1 MRLPWRG
8 PERLLI
14 FTRLYGMTRTL
25 ETSKI
30 DNVRKKIGRFMDSRY
45 QPQAIETKWQDRW
58 QADQL
63 FKVNEALGREKYYLL
78 EMFPYPSG
86 KIHMGHVRNYTIGD
100 VVARY
105 KRMRGFNVLHPMG
118 WDAFG
123 MPAENAAIA
132 NRTHPAQWTYE
143 NIATMRAQLK
153 RMGFSYDWDRE
164 LATCR
169 PEYYRWE
176 QWLFLQ
182 MVERGMAYRKES
194 YVNWCEPCQTV
205 LANEQVEAGMCWR
218 CGKPVRQKKLW
229 QWFFKITDF
238 AEDLLVHCDLLPG
251 WPDKVTTMQ
260 RNWIGKSVGAEIRFG
275 VENSDAIISVFTTRP
290 DTVFGATFMC
300 LAPEHPLVPELAAG
314 TAQEAAVAAF
324 VERISL
330 QDRSSKAIESYEKEG
345 VFTGAYCI
353 NPMNGR
359 RMPVYTANFALMEYG
374 TGAVMSV
381 PAHDQRDFDFARKY
395 DLPVIV
401 VVSPPGETLDGA
413 TMEAAYTADGTMV
426 NSGDFNG
433 QGNREAI
440 EAITGY
446 MDKNGIGKK
455 TVSFRLRDWGI
466 SRQRYWG
473 APIPMIHCPDCGI
486 VPVPEADLPIV
497 LPEEADLLEGGR
509 SPLAGLESFART
521 RCPKC
526 GREDARRETD
536 TMDTFVESSWY
547 FERYCSPRC
556 ETGMFDPAAVDYW
569 MPVDQYI
576 GGVEHAILHLLYS
589 RYFTRVL
596 ETLGLVH
603 FKEPFT
609 RLLTQGMVC
618 KETTACPEHG
628 FLFPEQVID
637 GDGSDRTCSQ
647 CGKAVTVGRVEK
659 MSKSKKNVIDPNV
672 LLDQYGADTTRLFCL
687 FAAPPERDLE
697 WSEQGVE
704 GSFRF
709 LQRVWRLADRWLPL
723 VDGAAGRSAD
733 PKSLDGPFKEL
744 YRKTHETVKRVT
756 QDIEERFHFNT
767 VISAVMELVNAMQAV
782 DDAAHLDEASKA
794 TMGFALET
802 TVLLLAPI
810 VPHFCDELWEAMG
823 HEGSVL
829 LCAWPTFDEAATVKD
844 EIEIVIQVNG
854 KLRSRFSAALD
865 ADPETLKQTA
875 LADERIAA
883 FIGGKPVKKVIAVK
897 NKLVNVVV

>member
-1 MRLPWRG
+1 MD
-8 PERLLI
+8 
-14 FTRLYGMTRTL
+14 TRYHPR
-25 ETSKI
+25 
-30 DNVRKKIGRFMDSRY
+30 
-45 QPQAIETKWQDRW
+45 PIEAKWQKRW
-58 QADQL
+58 QRDRLFNVGEVPDQ
-63 FKVNEALGREKYYLL
+63 KKYYLL

-132 NRTHPAQWTYE
+132 NNTHPARWTDE
-143 NIATMRAQLK
+143 NIDTMRAQLK
-153 RMGFSYDWDRE
+153 RLGFSYDWDRE
-164 LATCR
+164 IATCR

-176 QWLFLQ
+176 QWLFLK
-182 MVERGMAYRKES
+182 MVQKGMAYRKES

-229 QWFFKITDF
+229 QWFFRITDF
-238 AEDLLVHCDLLPG
+238 ADDLLVHCDMLPG

-260 RNWIGKSVGAEIRFG
+260 RNWIGKSLGAEIRFP
-275 VENSDAIISVFTTRP
+275 VEGSRSVISVFTTRQ
-290 DTVFGATFMC
+290 DTIFGATFMC
-300 LAPEHPLVPELAAG
+300 LAPEHPLVPKLAAG
-314 TAQEAAVAAF
+314 TDQAAAVAAF

-330 QDRSSKAIESYEKEG
+330 QERSSKAIENYEKEG

-353 NPMNGR
+353 NPMNSR
-359 RMPVYTANFALMEYG
+359 RMPIYTANFALMEYG

-395 DLPVIV
+395 DLPIVV
-401 VVSPPGETLDGA
+401 VVSPEDRDLDGRSMA
-413 TMEAAYTADGTMV
+413 AAYTGEGSMV

-433 QGNREAI
+433 LGNRAAMAAI
-440 EAITGY
+440 AEF
-446 MDKNGIGKK
+446 MEKNDIGKK

-473 APIPMIHCPDCGI
+473 TPIPMIHCDSCGI

-497 LPEEADLLEGGR
+497 LPEAVDLLEGGR
-509 SPLAGLESFART
+509 SPLSGLDSFTKT
-521 RCPKC
+521 RCPQC

-556 ETGMFDPAAVDYW
+556 DTAMFDKDAVDYW

-589 RYFTRVL
+589 RYLTRVL
-596 ETLGLVH
+596 VSLGLVA

-628 FLFPEQVID
+628 FLFPEQVAEE
-637 GDGSDRTCSQ
+637 SDTRRTCRQ
-647 CGKAVTVGRVEK
+647 CSRPVTVGRVEK
-659 MSKSKKNVIDPNV
+659 MSKSKKNVIDPNI

-709 LQRVWRLADRWLPL
+709 MQRVWRLAEHWLPL
-723 VDGAAGRSAD
+723 LMEPMS
-733 PKSLDGPFKEL
+733 GPINIKTLRPSFREL
-744 YRKTHETVKRVT
+744 HRKTHATIKRVT
-756 QDIEERFHFNT
+756 QDIEARFHFNT
-767 VISAVMELVNAMQAV
+767 AISAVMELLNTMQAI
-782 DDAAHLDEASKA
+782 DETGLDSAARR
-794 TMGFALET
+794 TMRFALET
-802 TVLLLAPI
+802 TVLLLSPI
-810 VPHFCDELWEAMG
+810 VPHFCEELWEALG
-823 HEGSVL
+823 HEESVL
-829 LCAWPTFDEAATVKD
+829 LTPWPTFDDAATVKN
-844 EIEIVIQVNG
+844 EVEVVVQVNG
-854 KLRSRFSAALD
+854 KLRSRFTATLD
-865 ADPETLKQTA
+865 DDEKTMKQTA
-875 LADERIAA
+875 LADERIVR
-883 FIGGKPVKKVIAVK
+883 FINGKPIKKVIVVK
-897 NKLVNVVV
+897 KKLVNIVI